1 MPDAPGQLPN
11 DMEAGSTAALPTVVI
26 DHFPS
31 ASAGAPIQGMTRGNS
46 IYESQQDAGDSIWL
60 PFTSECDWL
69 LACWAKTR
77 GPTSSAVT
85 ELLAIPEVWS
95 SPFPFF
101 HFTNWRCKIVDKLG
115 LSYHTAQELNSII
128 DTKLPGRPHFQCDLL
143 SIREEQLE
151 FFSRDILDCIR
162 SLYGDPS
169 WAADMAFAPERHY
182 TSHARTSRIYSELYT
197 GDWWWKVQVCYY
209 SFPDESMY

>member
-1 MPDAPGQLPN
+1 MPDVPGQPPN

-26 DHFPS
+26 DHFS
-31 ASAGAPIQGMTRGNS
+31 SVSAGAPILGMTRGNS
-46 IYESQQDAGDSIWL
+46 IYESQQDAGDSIWS

-95 SPFPFF
+95 LPFPFF

-115 LSYHTAQELNSII
+115 LSYHTTQELNSII
-128 DTKLPGRPHFQCDLL
+128 DTKLPGQPLFQCNLL
-143 SIREEQLE
+143 SIGEERLE
-151 FFSRDILDCIR
+151 FFQ
-162 SLYGDPS
+162 GT
-169 WAADMAFAPERHY
+169 F
-182 TSHARTSRIYSELYT
+182 
-197 GDWWWKVQVCYY
+197 
-209 SFPDESMY
+209 